1 MSLVSLAVELVRA
14 RCRTPSL
21 PDIFRRR
28 FLTTEAVSVFCTKL
42 GLNLCFNRMSP
53 EVEGAAGFAAVG
65 ATVPD
70 VGGEGSAAS
79 ASVAAAAAAASG

>member
-42 GLNLCFNRMSP
+42 GLNLHRNTWHHMKM
-53 EVEGAAGFAAVG
+53 
-65 ATVPD
+65 
-70 VGGEGSAAS
+70 
-79 ASVAAAAAAASG
+79 